1 MPPQFLELVS
11 TQPGYL
17 STVVEGLT
25 LVIGDVEYQGH
36 VVVAQRELQLYHRL
50 KEEGA
55 AGGGQDSVYR
65 MQLSRV
71 RCWKMAYLVR
81 GQMGGAERVVHNS
94 ETA

>member
-1 MPPQFLELVS
+1 MSPQFLELVS

-25 LVIGDVEYQGH
+25 IVIAEVEYEGH
-36 VVVAQRELQLYHRL
+36 VVVGQKELLLHHRF
-50 KEEGA
+50 KEEGV

-65 MQLSRV
+65 MLLSRV

-81 GQMGGAERVVHNS
+81 GGGGEQRVLPLPK
-94 ETA
+94 TA